1 MSLRSLFE
9 FIEWVDYCYG
19 LNYEERYFR
28 EEEIPRERVIVD
40 TRKIKEQESL
50 LGEKDAEI
58 EKLRK
63 KIASM
68 SEPVSYT
75 HLSQGSLCAG
85 ANLRIKI
92 QEIFLISYLKGCF
105 LQ

>member
-1 MSLRSLFE
+1 MSLRSLVE

-58 EKLRK
+58 E
-63 KIASM
+63 AS
-68 SEPVSYT
+68 
-75 HLSQGSLCAG
+75 
-85 ANLRIKI
+85 
-92 QEIFLISYLKGCF
+92 QENCIYVRTVHCFKEQNQRAETLNRRIFLNF
-105 LQ
+105 